1 MKPYITNNRN
11 SLPLVS
17 IILINWKYCIDT
29 VKCVQSL
36 RSQIYGRY
44 EIVVI
49 DNESS
54 ETSYENLVKSL
65 SGCTLLRNIDNLG
78 YTGGNNVGIRHALD
92 MGADYVWLLNN
103 DTVVDPDCLSRL
115 VEYAEA
121 RDDVGLVSPAIHY
134 FDDPSR
140 VQYTSVLVDWEHC
153 RLLSPDDKD
162 ADSVPAEDGKCR
174 QTLFG
179 TALLVKRAVFEKIG
193 VLREDLFAYWEDVEF
208 CVRAFR
214 EGGFRNAVVHDAR
227 VLHKCPLPEMM
238 REQKSPYYYYFM
250 ARNRYFFWMQYVQ
263 EAERSRFFRSF
274 VADTLGDGAALHYKG
289 AGERR
294 DACLD
299 GMWHALKGKKGPWDK
314 NARMPVLLQRFLL
327 WHPYFLAKMI
337 APRQ

>member
-1 MKPYITNNRN
+1 MGISR
-11 SLPLVS
+11 PLVA
-17 IILINWKYCIDT
+17 IVLLNWNGQADT
-29 VKCVQSL
+29 VACLESI
-36 RSQIYGRY
+36 RGFSYGNCR
-44 EIVVI
+44 VI
-49 DNESS
+49 LVDNGSTDSIAEAADKALPG
-54 ETSYENLVKSL
+54 TALVEL
-65 SGCTLLRNIDNLG
+65 QTNLG
-78 YTGGNNVGIRHALD
+78 FTGGNNVGIRHALD

-103 DTVVDPDCLSRL
+103 DTVVDPDCLGRL

-121 RDDVGLVSPAIHY
+121 HDDVGLVSPAIHY

-140 VQYTSVLVDWEHC
+140 VQYTSVVVDWEHC
-153 RLLSPDDKD
+153 RLLSPDDTE
-162 ADSVPAEDGKCR
+162 ALSVPAEDGTCR

-214 EGGFRNAVVHDAR
+214 EGGYRNAVVHDAR
-227 VLHKCPLPEMM
+227 VLHKCPLPEVM

-250 ARNRYFFWMQYVQ
+250 ARNRFFFWMQYVQ
-263 EAERSRFFRSF
+263 GAERSRFVRSF
-274 VADTLGDGAALHYKG
+274 IAETLCDGAALHYKG

-299 GMWHALKGKKGPWDK
+299 GLWHALKGRKGPWDK
-314 NARMPVLLQRFLL
+314 NSRMPALLQRFLL

-337 APRQ
+337 APQH